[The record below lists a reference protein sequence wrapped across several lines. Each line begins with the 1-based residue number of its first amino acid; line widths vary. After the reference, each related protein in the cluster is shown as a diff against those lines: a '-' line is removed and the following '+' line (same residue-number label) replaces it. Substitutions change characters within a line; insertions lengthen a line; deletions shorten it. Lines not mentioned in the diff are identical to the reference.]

1 MKERKIFLDEFSF
14 TNLCK
19 FGFIKHLS
27 NLGTIDLH
35 ITKKDI
41 IDLYTGKEVI
51 KDFSDE
57 VVKILLSDLD
67 STLIKEIIRRSPVFS
82 DLYYQI

>member
-1 MKERKIFLDEFSF
+1 MKERKIYLDEFYF

-19 FGFIKHLS
+19 FGFIKHAS
-27 NLGTIDLH
+27 NLGTIDLD

-41 IDLYTGKEVI
+41 TDLYNGKEVI

-57 VVKILLSDLD
+57 SVKILLSNLD
-67 STLIKEIIRRSPVFS
+67 QVLVKEIIRRSPVFS
-82 DLYYQI
+82 ELYYQL